1 MHGKENALPFYTL
14 GTVPGDGRAVAPW
27 TVTTERAQL
36 NDEASMANEK
46 FSEELVLK
54 EMHCSLGQNDFGC
67 VFPQGDVPTI
77 AKIMGLLKK
86 AGGKPDECA
95 LDDFTQGGR
104 GKAKPEFIITLK
116 ESPSTI
122 IVVECKKSKKQHA
135 SAERNHPKG
144 FAVDGALY
152 YAKFLKEEYNVIA
165 LAVSG
170 TKKDDCK
177 VSAFHWSKGKEDF
190 IEWTRLNIILEPV
203 NYLRYL
209 IGEKIARAYSL
220 EEIRQTAIR
229 MSNSLRVAK
238 VTAND
243 KPIFI
248 AGILIALQDSDFE
261 KMYDRATSLKVL
273 TSQIRDAINEVLQ
286 KADVKQDRIDNILNT
301 FKNVASLHHF
311 QTTPMSDDFS
321 LRWYIQELDMKIRP
335 MMSASDSSI
344 DALGEFYHEFIKFSN
359 GDDGKALGIV
369 LTPQHLTEF
378 MCEVSGL
385 HKKSKVV
392 DICAGSGGF
401 LVTAMSMMF
410 KDANPVEMQRIR
422 RSGLYGVEADPHI
435 YTLCIANMIVRR
447 DGKSNIHY
455 GSCFNEAILA
465 NLRAKHIDIG
475 LINPPYSQEDHNELE
490 FLEKLLHILTPRG
503 VAVAVVPIN
512 CALGTTCKEVRERLF
527 NEHTL
532 EAVFSM
538 PTEIFNPAASAPP
551 CVMVWTAH
559 VPHPK
564 DKKTFFGYYRDDG
577 FVKRK
582 KLGRVDAY
590 GKWNAIKAEWLDL
603 YRNHIERP
611 GFSVLHTVTHTD
623 EWCAEA
629 YMETDYSTLTD
640 DVFVRKMKE
649 FIAFNYLNGE
659 QQ

>member
-1 MHGKENALPFYTL
+1 M
-14 GTVPGDGRAVAPW
+14 VANW
-27 TVTTERAQL
+27 TASTIRVLL
-36 NDEASMANEK
+36 NEDVSMANEK
-46 FSEELVLK
+46 FCEELVLK
-54 EMHCSLGQNDFGC
+54 EMHCALGQNDFGY

-77 AKIMGLLKK
+77 AKIEALLKK

-95 LDDFTQGGR
+95 LKDFTQGGN
-104 GKAKPEFIITLK
+104 GKAKPEFIITLN
-116 ESPSTI
+116 ESHSTI
-122 IVVECKKSKKQHA
+122 IVVECKKSKKHHA
-135 SAERNHPKG
+135 SPEMNHPKG
-144 FAVDGALY
+144 FAVDGVLY
-152 YAKFLKEEYNVIA
+152 YAKFLKDDYNVIA

-177 VSAFHWSKGKEDF
+177 VSVFHWPKGKSDF
-190 IEWTRLNIILEPV
+190 VEWTRLNIILEPV

-273 TSQIRDAINEVLQ
+273 TNQIKEAITDVLQ
-286 KADVKQDRIDNILNT
+286 KAAVEQGRIENILNT

-311 QTTPMSDDFS
+311 RTTPMSDDFS

-385 HKKSKVV
+385 HKGSKVV

-410 KDANPVEMQRIR
+410 KSANPVEMQRIR
-422 RSGLYGVEADPHI
+422 RSGLYGIEADPHI

-455 GSCFNEAILA
+455 GSCFDGSILA
-465 NLRAKHIDIG
+465 SLRAKHIDVG

-490 FLEKLLHILTPRG
+490 FVEKLLSVLTPRG
-503 VAVAVVPIN
+503 IAVAVVPIN

-527 NEHTL
+527 NKHTL

-559 VPHPK
+559 VPHPA

-590 GKWNAIKAEWLDL
+590 GKWNAIKAEWLEL
-603 YRNHIERP
+603 YRNRTEKP

-640 DVFVRKMKE
+640 DVFIRKIKE
-649 FIAFNYLNGE
+649 FIAFNYLNEAIG
-659 QQ
+659 